1 VPISVQSGEGLEQ
14 LMAQLQEQLAVV
26 ENRVEI
32 LVPHK
37 AGALHAEIR
46 AKASVLSEFYT
57 EQGCLMEIQVSP
69 ALLGRLLAEGARLQ
83 QPGDDARSS

>member
-1 VPISVQSGEGLEQ
+1 
-14 LMAQLQEQLAVV
+14 MAQLQDKVAQV

-32 LVPHK
+32 LVPHR

-46 AKASVLSEFYT
+46 AKTTVLSEFYT

-69 ALLGRLLAEGARLQ
+69 ALLGRLLAEGATLANKDE
-83 QPGDDARSS
+83 PPA